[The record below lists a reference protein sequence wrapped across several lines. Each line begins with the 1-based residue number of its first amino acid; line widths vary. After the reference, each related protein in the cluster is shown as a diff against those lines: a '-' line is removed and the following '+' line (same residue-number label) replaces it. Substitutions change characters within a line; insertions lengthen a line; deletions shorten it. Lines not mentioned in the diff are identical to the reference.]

1 MSGKARE
8 MPRIPQ
14 DVTDAELALLQLLW
28 DHGPSSVRRLAER
41 MYDKSSASQH
51 ATVQKLLERLE
62 AKGCVE
68 RDRGSW
74 PHTFAAAIE
83 RGELIDRK
91 LQQTAD
97 KLCDGSI
104 QPLLTHLVKGGKL
117 SAGERQSLRDLLD
130 NLESGDSGKNS
141 EKDERKPGKK

>member
-1 MSGKARE
+1 
-8 MPRIPQ
+8 MPRVPQ
-14 DVTDAELALLQLLW
+14 DVTDAELSLLQLLW
-28 DHGPSSVRRLAER
+28 EHGPSSVRRLAEQ

-68 RDRGSW
+68 RDRNSW

-104 QPLLTHLVKGGKL
+104 QPLLTHLIKGSKL
-117 SAGERQSLRDLLD
+117 SAGERQSLRNLLD
-130 NLESGDSGKNS
+130 TLDLENS
-141 EKDERKPGKK
+141 EKESRKSAKK

>member
-104 QPLLTHLVKGGKL
+104 QPLLTHLVKGARL
-117 SAGERQSLRDLLD
+117 SADQRQSLRDLLD
-130 NLESGDSGKNS
+130 DLEQ
-141 EKDERKPGKK
+141 EKSDKEGRRGGKK

>member
-1 MSGKARE
+1 

-28 DHGPSSVRRLAER
+28 DNGPSSVRRLAEQ

-62 AKGCVE
+62 VKGCVQ
-68 RDRGSW
+68 RDRDSW
-74 PHTFAAAIE
+74 PHTFSAVIE

-104 QPLLTHLVKGGKL
+104 QPLLTHLIKGSKL
-117 SAGERQSLRDLLD
+117 SAGDRRSLRDLLD
-130 NLESGDSGKNS
+130 QLEQENSQKEIRKSGK
-141 EKDERKPGKK
+141 K

>member
-1 MSGKARE
+1 
-8 MPRIPQ
+8 MPRVPQ

-28 DHGPSSVRRLAER
+28 DQGPSSVRRLAEQ
-41 MYDKSSASQH
+41 MYEKSSASQH

-62 AKGCVE
+62 AKGCVH

-97 KLCDGSI
+97 RLCDGSI
-104 QPLLTHLVKGGKL
+104 QPLLTHLIKGANL
-117 SAGERQSLRDLLD
+117 SPDERQSLRNLLD
-130 NLESGDSGKNS
+130 ELEQEKS
-141 EKDERKPGKK
+141 EKDARKPGKK